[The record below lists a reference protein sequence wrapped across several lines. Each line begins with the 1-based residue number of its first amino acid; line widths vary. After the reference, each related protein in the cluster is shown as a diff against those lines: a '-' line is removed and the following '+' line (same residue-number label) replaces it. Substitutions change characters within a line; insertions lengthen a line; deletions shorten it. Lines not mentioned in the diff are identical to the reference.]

1 MKKILIIDDEEDVL
15 LVLGKRLTGAGYQV
29 VKAKNGKEGIEM
41 AKKEKPSLI
50 LLDILLP
57 DIDGGEVGRLLK
69 SYDKTANI
77 PVIYLTCLYTKNDE
91 KTLGHEMGANLF
103 VAKPYN
109 PDELLSI
116 IKKQIDAA

>member
-15 LVLGKRLTGAGYQV
+15 LVLGKRLSGAGYQV

-41 AKKEKPSLI
+41 AKKELPSLI

-57 DIDGGEVGRLLK
+57 DIDGGEVARLLK
-69 SYDKTANI
+69 SSDKTAHI
-77 PVIYLTCLYTKNDE
+77 PVIYLTCLYTPNDE
-91 KTLGHEMGANLF
+91 KRLGHEAGANFF

-109 PDELLSI
+109 PDELLNI

>member
-41 AKKEKPSLI
+41 AKKENPSLI

-69 SYDKTANI
+69 LSDKTANI
-77 PVIYLTCLYTKNDE
+77 PIIYLTCLYTKKDE
-91 KTLGHEMGANLF
+91 KMQGHEMGANLF

-116 IKKQIDAA
+116 IKKQLEIA